1 MNFKNHLDFAQSFLR
16 ESRRQ
21 VLELWQDDLEMELKQ
36 DSSPVTKLDRAIE
49 IKFRELAARHFPAH
63 AVLGEEFGLSGS
75 DQEFVWVI
83 DPIDGT
89 QSLVNRVPTFG
100 TFLALLHRG
109 EPVLGIVDIPVL
121 DLSVAG
127 AMGEGAVD
135 GNGITIDLSSDR
147 PYTPNDIVALGT
159 PGSFARNSQQ
169 SMQATLQSAF
179 PTCRA
184 YYDCFGHYLLGTG
197 GVGALVEMNVPIW
210 DVVATEA
217 IVKAAGGEVVVVK
230 DNKQDLFAY
239 RSSISGRKGV
249 VNEVRRVLGDSLV

>member
-1 MNFKNHLDFAQSFLR
+1 MNLNHHLEFAQSFVHK
-16 ESRRQ
+16 SRKL
-21 VLELWQDDLEMELKQ
+21 VLELWQDDLEMELKH

-49 IKFRELAARHFPAH
+49 LKFRDEAAHHFPSH

-75 DQEFVWVI
+75 NTEFIWVI

-100 TFLALLHRG
+100 TFLALLHHG

-127 AMGEGAVD
+127 AVGEGAVD
-135 GNGITIDLSSDR
+135 GKGNRIDLSSAR
-147 PYTPNDIVALGT
+147 AYTSNDIVALGT
-159 PGSFARNSQQ
+159 PGSFARNNQQ

-217 IVKAAGGEVVVVK
+217 IVRSAGGEVFVVNE
-230 DNKQDLFAY
+230 NKHDPFAY
-239 RSSISGRKGV
+239 RSSISGRKEV
-249 VNEVRRVLGDSLV
+249 VDEVRRVLGASLS

>member
-1 MNFKNHLDFAQSFLR
+1 MNLKTHLDFAQSFVH
-16 ESRRQ
+16 ESRKL
-21 VLELWQDDLEMELKQ
+21 VLDLWQDDLEMELKH

-49 IKFRELAARHFPAH
+49 LKFRDEAARHFPSH

-75 DQEFVWVI
+75 NTEFIWVI

-100 TFLALLHRG
+100 TFLALLHQG

-121 DLSVAG
+121 NLSVAG
-127 AMGEGAVD
+127 AMGEGAKD
-135 GNGITIDLSSDR
+135 GKGNTIDLSSTR

-159 PGSFARNSQQ
+159 SGSFARKGQQ
-169 SMQATLQSAF
+169 SAQAALQSAF

-210 DVVATEA
+210 DVVAIEA
-217 IVKAAGGEVVVVK
+217 IVRAAGGEVAVLS
-230 DNKQDLFAY
+230 DNKHDLLAY

-249 VNEVRRVLGDSLV
+249 VDEVHRVLGEL

>member
-1 MNFKNHLDFAQSFLR
+1 MNLRSHLDFAQTFVS
-16 ESRRQ
+16 ESRKL
-21 VLELWQDDLEMELKQ
+21 VLELWQDDLEMELKG

-49 IKFRELAARHFPAH
+49 LKFRAEAERYFPKH

-75 DQEFVWVI
+75 EQEFLWVI

-100 TFLALLHRG
+100 TFLALLHHG

-121 DLSVAG
+121 ALSVAG
-127 AMGEGAVD
+127 AVGEGTVD
-135 GNGITIDLSSDR
+135 EKGHRIDLSSTR
-147 PYTPNDIVALGT
+147 PYTANDIVALGT
-159 PGSFARNSQQ
+159 PGSFARNGEQPV
-169 SMQATLQSAF
+169 QAKLQSSF

-197 GVGALVEMNVPIW
+197 GVGALVEMNVPLW
-210 DVVATEA
+210 DVVAIEA
-217 IVKAAGGEVVVVK
+217 IVRAAGGEVVVLRN
-230 DNKQDLFAY
+230 NKQDLFSY

-249 VNEVRRVLGDSLV
+249 VDEVQRILNG